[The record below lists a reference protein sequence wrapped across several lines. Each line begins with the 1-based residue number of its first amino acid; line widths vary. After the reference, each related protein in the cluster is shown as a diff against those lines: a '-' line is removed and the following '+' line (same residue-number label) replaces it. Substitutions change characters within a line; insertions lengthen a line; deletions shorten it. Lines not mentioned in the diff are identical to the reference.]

1 MDAFARVKYLRV
13 ALVLVGLIF
22 IFGVY
27 PLMMAWWP
35 AGWRWQPNQPEYEQ
49 MILGIYATLGV
60 FLLLAARNPLQNLS
74 LIWFTVWSSLVHAG
88 IMTVQALS
96 APSEHGH
103 LFGDVP
109 ALAIVAV
116 VLAVLT
122 PRGAG
127 SQTPAAAD

>member
-1 MDAFARVKYLRV
+1 MDSPARLKFLRV

-74 LIWFTVWSSLVHAG
+74 LIWFTAWSSLVHAG
-88 IMTVQALS
+88 IMMVQALS

-109 ALAIVAV
+109 ALVIIAIV
-116 VLAVLT
+116 LGLLT
-122 PRGAG
+122 PRGAAG
-127 SQTPAAAD
+127 RAGASAG